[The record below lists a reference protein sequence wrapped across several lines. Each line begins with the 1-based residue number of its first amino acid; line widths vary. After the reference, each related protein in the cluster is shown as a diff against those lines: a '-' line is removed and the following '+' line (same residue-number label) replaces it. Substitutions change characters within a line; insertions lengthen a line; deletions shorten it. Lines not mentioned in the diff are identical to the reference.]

1 MGAFS
6 ILWTER
12 DTFAFNGRYNQQRY
26 VNIWPQPVQ
35 KPHPPVWLPGGGSI
49 ETWQWCAKMDDVY
62 AYLSYFGYKDGRA
75 TMPGFWDEMAR
86 LGKDRNPY
94 RAGFLQFVGVAE
106 SRDKAMELYRAPAEY
121 CYGRCPR
128 GWITRSGEENAM
140 KYALGT
146 VLLAGGLALAL
157 SASAADVLTLTSLQ
171 IQDNGTLAVKNA
183 CADKQRTPNCVGENV
198 SPPLAWAG
206 VPDGTKSFALLLF
219 DPEGRAPAG
228 VSHMV
233 IYGIP
238 ADVKGFA
245 EGELSKESPKFVGG
259 KNLMGTG
266 LYFGPG
272 TPPNTD
278 WHHYTWT
285 LVATDLDPKAPELKP
300 GMTREEL
307 AAALKD
313 HVKGSAGLVTR
324 FKHP

>member
-1 MGAFS
+1 
-6 ILWTER
+6 
-12 DTFAFNGRYNQQRY
+12 
-26 VNIWPQPVQ
+26 
-35 KPHPPVWLPGGGSI
+35 
-49 ETWQWCAKMDDVY
+49 
-62 AYLSYFGYKDGRA
+62 
-75 TMPGFWDEMAR
+75 
-86 LGKDRNPY
+86 
-94 RAGFLQFVGVAE
+94 
-106 SRDKAMELYRAPAEY
+106 
-121 CYGRCPR
+121 
-128 GWITRSGEENAM
+128 M
-140 KYALGT
+140 KYVLGT
-146 VLLAGGLALAL
+146 VLLAGGLALSL
-157 SASAADVLTLTSLQ
+157 SARAADVLTLTSPQ

-183 CADKQRTPNCVGENV
+183 CADKQRTPNCVGDNV
-198 SPPLAWAG
+198 SPPLGWSG

-238 ADVKGFA
+238 AEVQGFA

-307 AAALKD
+307 ATALKD